1 MSYNIVA
8 KYIKDINFKVP
19 NAKSY
24 FMIEKNIKNY
34 KINFNIKSR
43 KIKDDILEIDTD
55 LKLISQVSNE
65 NEIKVSVLFSTLVNF
80 KKIITD
86 KKELEK
92 IILVDVPTT
101 IYPDIRNILVFLF
114 EKSGFK
120 QISID
125 RSVDFKSLY
134 ENIEAN
140 KDQLI
145 QQIYDIDIG
154 KRKIYQEYYK

>member
-34 KINFNIKSR
+34 KINFDIKSK

-55 LKLISQVSNE
+55 LKLISQVSDE

-134 ENIEAN
+134 EKNN
-140 KDQLI
+140 
-145 QQIYDIDIG
+145 
-154 KRKIYQEYYK
+154 

>member
-34 KINFNIKSR
+34 KINFDIKSR

-92 IILVDVPTT
+92 IILVEVPTT

-134 ENIEAN
+134 EKNN
-140 KDQLI
+140 
-145 QQIYDIDIG
+145 
-154 KRKIYQEYYK
+154 

>member
-1 MSYNIVA
+1 
-8 KYIKDINFKVP
+8 
-19 NAKSY
+19 
-24 FMIEKNIKNY
+24 MIEKNIKNY
-34 KINFNIKSR
+34 KINFDIKSR

-92 IILVDVPTT
+92 IILVEVPTT

-134 ENIEAN
+134 EKNN
-140 KDQLI
+140 
-145 QQIYDIDIG
+145 
-154 KRKIYQEYYK
+154 

>member
-34 KINFNIKSR
+34 KINFDIKSR

-55 LKLISQVSNE
+55 LKLVSQVSNE
-65 NEIKVSVLFSTLVNF
+65 NEIRVSVLFSTLINF

-134 ENIEAN
+134 EKNN
-140 KDQLI
+140 
-145 QQIYDIDIG
+145 
-154 KRKIYQEYYK
+154 

>member
-34 KINFNIKSR
+34 KINFDIKSR

-92 IILVDVPTT
+92 IILVEVPTT
-101 IYPDIRNILVFLF
+101 VYPDIRNILVFLF

-134 ENIEAN
+134 EKNN
-140 KDQLI
+140 
-145 QQIYDIDIG
+145 
-154 KRKIYQEYYK
+154 

>member
-34 KINFNIKSR
+34 KINFDIKSR

-55 LKLISQVSNE
+55 LKLVSQVSNE
-65 NEIKVSVLFSTLVNF
+65 NEIKVSVLFSTLINF

-134 ENIEAN
+134 EKNN
-140 KDQLI
+140 
-145 QQIYDIDIG
+145 
-154 KRKIYQEYYK
+154 

>member
-34 KINFNIKSR
+34 KINFDIKSR

-55 LKLISQVSNE
+55 LKLVSQVSNE
-65 NEIKVSVLFSTLVNF
+65 NEIKVSVLFSTLINF

-101 IYPDIRNILVFLF
+101 IYPDIRDILVFLF

-134 ENIEAN
+134 EKNN
-140 KDQLI
+140 
-145 QQIYDIDIG
+145 
-154 KRKIYQEYYK
+154 

>member
-34 KINFNIKSR
+34 KINFDIKSR

-55 LKLISQVSNE
+55 LKLISQVSDE

-101 IYPDIRNILVFLF
+101 IYPDIRNILIFLF

-134 ENIEAN
+134 EKNN
-140 KDQLI
+140 
-145 QQIYDIDIG
+145 
-154 KRKIYQEYYK
+154 

>member
-55 LKLISQVSNE
+55 LKLVSQVSNE
-65 NEIKVSVLFSTLVNF
+65 NEIKVSVLFSTLINF

-134 ENIEAN
+134 EKNN
-140 KDQLI
+140 
-145 QQIYDIDIG
+145 
-154 KRKIYQEYYK
+154 

>member
-34 KINFNIKSR
+34 KINFDIKSR

-55 LKLISQVSNE
+55 LKLVSQVSNE

-92 IILVDVPTT
+92 IILVEVPTT

-134 ENIEAN
+134 EKNN
-140 KDQLI
+140 
-145 QQIYDIDIG
+145 
-154 KRKIYQEYYK
+154 